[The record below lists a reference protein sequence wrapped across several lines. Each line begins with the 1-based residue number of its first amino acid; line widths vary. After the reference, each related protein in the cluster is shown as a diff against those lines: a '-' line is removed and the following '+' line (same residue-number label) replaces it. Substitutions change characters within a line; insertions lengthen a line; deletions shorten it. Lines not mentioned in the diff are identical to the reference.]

1 MTSRVLFVLRALDA
15 GNLLSLVYKSGSS
28 GVTWQAGSCT
38 LLSNFLYRLVNSP
51 GNCTTLIRA
60 MSRTFQ
66 ETWAPYTSNVPRQQP
81 GGE

>member
-1 MTSRVLFVLRALDA
+1 MTSRVLFVLRALDV

-28 GVTWQAGSCT
+28 GVTWQAGS
-38 LLSNFLYRLVNSP
+38 LYRLVNSP

-60 MSRTFQ
+60 MSRTFRD
-66 ETWAPYTSNVPRQQP
+66 TWAPYTSNVPRQQP